1 MGTEPKRARF
11 VTDDP
16 NRVLELIELEGSDH
30 EGMSSDEESDLDRQL
45 ANSSDEAR

>member
-1 MGTEPKRARF
+1 MGTEPKRTRF

-16 NRVLELIELEGSDH
+16 NRVLEQMELEESGN
-30 EGMSSDEESDLDRQL
+30 EGMPSDEESDLDRQL